1 MSQIFIDGAFC
12 DAATSALREV
22 TNPANSKSIGSVA
35 ECAPIDLDL
44 AVRSAQGALAQ
55 WSSLNEDDRYT
66 ALQAVAHAVTERRT
80 QLTDLL
86 VTEGGL
92 TQREARASIDAAL
105 LTLRYPPAGG
115 RPVEG
120 SVRAIFGPS
129 SSPILPIV
137 RQITAALMA
146 GDTVVVVPPFGAALA
161 NLQFAQAWAEL
172 PAGVVNI
179 VTGDRALAQALA
191 HHDGIQTIS
200 FTGSAAVA
208 SSLLG
213 TGRALTSVVGAA
225 DAAIVRADAN
235 LDLAVRALAWSR
247 LRHGGRACLSSRR
260 IYVDQA
266 IASDFAIRLHEYVG
280 LLEVDDPVHASALLG
295 PLGSVDAAK
304 QCENRVVKSMREGA
318 RLVLGGFRFR
328 PSGLRGNWLQPT
340 ILADVRQG
348 ALPMREEMA
357 GPIITVSAYADD
369 AELLAAVH
377 DAAGPFGISL
387 YGADDDELSAFA
399 APIQASAVWINLP
412 QSDFV
417 APPLVAGSRP
427 TYRPAYASGVL
438 PDFYE
443 LDPLRIWS
451 LT

>member
-1 MSQIFIDGAFC
+1 MSQIFIGGAFR
-12 DAATSALREV
+12 DAATSAVREV

-35 ECAPIDLDL
+35 ECALSDLDQ
-44 AVRSAQGALAQ
+44 AVQCAQGALAH
-55 WSSLNEDDRYT
+55 WSSLKEDDRYT
-66 ALQAVAHAVTERRT
+66 ALQTVAQAVTECRA
-80 QLTDLL
+80 QLMDIL
-86 VTEGGL
+86 VSEGGL
-92 TQREARASIDAAL
+92 TQREARASVDAAL

-115 RPVEG
+115 RPAQG

-129 SSPILPIV
+129 SSPILPVV
-137 RQITAALMA
+137 RQITTALMA
-146 GDTVVVVPPFGAALA
+146 GDTVVVVPPFGGALA
-161 NLQFAQAWAEL
+161 NLQLAQAWASL

-179 VTGDRALAQALA
+179 VTGDKGLAQGLA
-191 HHDGIQTIS
+191 HHEGIQAIS
-200 FTGSAAVA
+200 FTGSATVA
-208 SSLLG
+208 SALQA
-213 TGRALTSVVGAA
+213 TGRALNLVVGAA
-225 DAAIVRADAN
+225 DAAIVRSDAN
-235 LDLAVRALAWSR
+235 LDLAVRAVAWSR
-247 LRHGGRACLSSRR
+247 LRHGGRACMSSRR

-266 IASDFAIRLHEYVG
+266 IASDFVTRLHEYVG
-280 LLEVDDPVHASALLG
+280 LLEIDDPVHASALIG

-357 GPIITVSAYADD
+357 GPVITVTSYADD
-369 AELLAAVH
+369 AEVLAAVR
-377 DAAGPFGISL
+377 DFADPFGLSL
-387 YGADDDELSAFA
+387 YGADEDELCAFA
-399 APIQASAVWINLP
+399 APVEASAVWINLP

-417 APPLVAGSRP
+417 APPLVAGRRP